1 MYKKIANKY
10 QLTPYRTRR
19 QHYCIYVDSLP
30 TTNDLRKVSDIPAA
44 GVCPWKAK
52 SYHIRGYILDV
63 DKLPN
68 VFEGDYMIELKYYKK
83 NVFLNGFQVYGAIIK
98 VDN

>member
-19 QHYCIYVDSLP
+19 KQYCHYLESLP
-30 TTNDLRKVSDIPAA
+30 TTIDLRKVSDIPAA

-52 SYHIRGYILDV
+52 IYHIWGYVLDV
-63 DKLPN
+63 NKLPD
-68 VFEGDYMIELKYYKK
+68 VFDGDYMIELKYYKE
-83 NVFLNGFQVYGAIIK
+83 NVFLNGFQVFGSVMK
-98 VDN
+98 L